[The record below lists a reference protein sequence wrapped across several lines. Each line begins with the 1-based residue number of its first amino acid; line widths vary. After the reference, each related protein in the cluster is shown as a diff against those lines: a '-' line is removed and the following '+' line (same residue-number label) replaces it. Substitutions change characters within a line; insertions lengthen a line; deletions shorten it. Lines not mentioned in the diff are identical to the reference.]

1 MAEFTTG
8 TQARTKGTRA
18 LATEGTEV
26 RAPATGGRQ
35 VPSTERSG
43 VGSPVGERGRPE
55 GAEASPPHGADVRS
69 GAQLLHGSGLPSGE
83 QLLHGSDPPSEA
95 RLVHRSGLAS
105 EERPLQGS
113 VARPEAQP
121 FHRPGVRPLPVTDVR
136 CGAQPLPGA
145 EQPSEAWPVHGSGLP
160 AEERPL
166 RGVDVPPQAR
176 QLPGA
181 DVPPQASPPPG
192 VDVPPQARPCH
203 ESGAPSE
210 TLAVDGQEAVVIL
223 ERVRASVDPEL
234 RAALESL
241 PGSLRRVALYHFGW
255 EHADGTPAAGNA
267 GKAIRPALVL
277 TAAAAL
283 GGERARAAAV
293 RAAVAVELVHN
304 FTLLHDDVM
313 DRDTTRRHR
322 PTAWTVFG
330 DADAILA
337 GDALQALALR
347 LLAEDPHPAAAPA
360 AARLA
365 ACVVELCEGQ
375 HEDTAMQGL
384 GPDEVTLDQV
394 LVMAEAK
401 TGALLGCACALGAL
415 YAGASAEDV
424 GALDAFGREAGLAFQ
439 LIDDVIGIWG
449 DPSRT
454 GKPAGAD
461 LAARKKSLPVVAA
474 LTSGTAAAADLA
486 ELYAAPYTEADLART
501 ALAVE
506 EAGGRDWAQAQA
518 ADRMARAMGQLARAV
533 PDPEAAGGLLSLA
546 EFVTR
551 RSA

>member
-1 MAEFTTG
+1 MEVTFLHLGAVSPPTRAGTSRSNTGVETPRWTVPTHSGSATVRGLTEGGPMAEFTTG
-8 TQARTKGTRA
+8 TQTRATERNGARTPTAGGTA
-18 LATEGTEV
+18 
-26 RAPATGGRQ
+26 APAPGR
-35 VPSTERSG
+35 E
-43 VGSPVGERGRPE
+43 GERATTHGRDRDRASTQEQDGDRATTP
-55 GAEASPPHGADVRS
+55 GPPDGHEAG
-69 GAQLLHGSGLPSGE
+69 
-83 QLLHGSDPPSEA
+83 
-95 RLVHRSGLAS
+95 
-105 EERPLQGS
+105 
-113 VARPEAQP
+113 
-121 FHRPGVRPLPVTDVR
+121 
-136 CGAQPLPGA
+136 
-145 EQPSEAWPVHGSGLP
+145 
-160 AEERPL
+160 
-166 RGVDVPPQAR
+166 
-176 QLPGA
+176 
-181 DVPPQASPPPG
+181 
-192 VDVPPQARPCH
+192 
-203 ESGAPSE
+203 
-210 TLAVDGQEAVVIL
+210 VIL
-223 ERVRASVDPEL
+223 ERVRAVVDPAL
-234 RAALESL
+234 RRAVESL
-241 PGSLRRVALYHFGW
+241 PGSLRRIARYHFGW
-255 EHADGTPAAGNA
+255 EHADGTPAAGHA

-283 GGERARAAAV
+283 GGDRARTAAV

-347 LLAEDPHPAAAPA
+347 LLAEDPHPAAGAA

-365 ACVVELCEGQ
+365 DCVVELCEGQ
-375 HEDTAMQGL
+375 HEDTAMEGL
-384 GPDEVTLDQV
+384 GPGEVTLDQV

-415 YAGASAEDV
+415 YAGSSTEDV
-424 GALDAFGREAGLAFQ
+424 EAMDAFGREAGLAFQ

-474 LTSGTAAAADLA
+474 LTSGTAAAAELA
-486 ELYAAPYTEADLART
+486 ELYAAPYDEEDLART
-501 ALAVE
+501 VLAVE
-506 EAGGRDWAQAQA
+506 EAGGRDWAQVQA

-551 RSA
+551 RSS